1 MHAITGNIIEPRI
14 LGGAMDL
21 HPVVV
26 VLSLMLWG
34 SLWGVV
40 GMILSV
46 PITAVL
52 KICMATL
59 DHPLPRVP
67 SRLLPPPPRA
77 RAARRER
84 APSLTPPAENTP
96 PRAGSPRAAERLGG

>member
-67 SRLLPPPPRA
+67 SRLLPPPPPRARSQKRA
-77 RAARRER
+77 RAFTDTTRRKHP
-84 APSLTPPAENTP
+84 APRGQP
-96 PRAGSPRAAERLGG
+96 PRG

>member
-77 RAARRER
+77 RSQKRARAFTDTTRR
-84 APSLTPPAENTP
+84 KHPAPRGQP
-96 PRAGSPRAAERLGG
+96 PRG

>member
-59 DHPLPRVP
+59 DHPAPP
-67 SRLLPPPPRA
+67 GPFPPAASPPPRA
-77 RAARRER
+77 QPEESAR
-84 APSLTPPAENTP
+84 LH
-96 PRAGSPRAAERLGG
+96 